1 MLDGCGE
8 STGFKMTIANIA
20 TIGLLVGIAACGS
33 LFAWLFRREPR
44 KVLNIAVLTLGFA
57 LLAFGYLRWAAKH
70 ESPEVK
76 EAMFIRY
83 VVAGWALVGMGFV
96 GLQCGRDSTTGGE
109 S

>member
-1 MLDGCGE
+1 
-8 STGFKMTIANIA
+8 MTIANIA
-20 TIGLLVGIAACGS
+20 NIGLLLGIAACGS

-44 KVLNIAVLTLGFA
+44 KVLNIAVLTLGTA
-57 LLAFGYLRWAAKH
+57 LLTDVHLQWAARH

-96 GLQCGRDSTTGGE
+96 GLQCGRDPTKGGE

>member
-1 MLDGCGE
+1 
-8 STGFKMTIANIA
+8 MTIANIA
-20 TIGLLVGIAACGS
+20 TIGLLVGIAAFGS

-44 KVLNIAVLTLGFA
+44 RLLNIAVLTLGFA
-57 LLAFGYLRWAAKH
+57 LLTYGHLQWVARH

-96 GLQCGRDSTTGGE
+96 GFQCGRDSTTGGE